1 MTNKLT
7 WKYET
12 YDGCEEYILKHNGDT
27 IVELVHDPDAPNEEV
42 LLNEFSDVLDFH
54 DLLKRFY
61 ELGQQNPNTP
71 LEVEDAS
78 EQENG

>member
-7 WKYET
+7 WKYE
-12 YDGCEEYILKHNGDT
+12 YEDGYEEYSLQHNEDT
-27 IVELVHDPDAPNEEV
+27 IVQAYSSPDSPEDGTLGRN
-42 LLNEFSDVLDFH
+42 FSDVLSFH

-61 ELGQQNPNTP
+61 ELGQQNPNMP
-71 LEVEDAS
+71 LEIEDIS

>member
-12 YDGCEEYILKHNGDT
+12 YNGVEEYILKHNGDT

-42 LLNEFSDVLDFH
+42 LLNDFSDVLSFH

-61 ELGQQNPNTP
+61 ELGQQNPNEP
-71 LEVEDAS
+71 LEIEDVS